1 MKISHYATLTALIIS
16 ASMTATLSRVQAVSQ
31 AEQAGGAMTSAER
44 AALLDQLTKS
54 KQGFIDSIRGLND
67 AQWRFKPNPF
77 KWSAAECAEHII
89 VSEDFLF
96 GISQQM
102 LKSPAQPRATGS
114 AQQQDE
120 ALLMRVAD
128 RSQKFLNP
136 DALAPKGKFK
146 NPDEAIAEFTAR
158 RDRNIE
164 YARTTNDDL
173 RSHFGSGLGG
183 KADAYQY
190 LLLMAAHSGRHTAQI
205 KEVEANP
212 KYPVA
217 P

>member
-1 MKISHYATLTALIIS
+1 MKLSLCAILAALMMS
-16 ASMTATLSRVQAVSQ
+16 ASMAMTSPLRK
-31 AEQAGGAMTSAER
+31 AGPQSPTTSGAMTTEER
-44 AALLDQLTKS
+44 AALVDQLTKS
-54 KQGFIDSIRGLND
+54 KQGFIDSIRGLKEN
-67 AQWRFKPNPF
+67 QWRFKPNAF
-77 KWSAAECAEHII
+77 KWSPAECAEHII

-96 GISQQM
+96 GLSQQT

-114 AQQQDE
+114 TQKLDE

-136 DALAPKGKFK
+136 AALAPKGKFK
-146 NPDEAIAEFTAR
+146 TPDEAIAEFTAR